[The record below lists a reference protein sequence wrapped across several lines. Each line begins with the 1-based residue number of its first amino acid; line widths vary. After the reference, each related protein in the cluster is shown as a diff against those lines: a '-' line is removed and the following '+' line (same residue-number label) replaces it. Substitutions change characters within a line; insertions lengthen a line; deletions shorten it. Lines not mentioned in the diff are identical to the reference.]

1 MDAFKSNEIL
11 RMQYG
16 GNKAWQE
23 FFTKESGTSFDSASI
38 KERYDC
44 EIGEEWKERLSS
56 KVEDRDFDKAAFMN
70 ERAVILQKQAERA
83 STPMG
88 GLGSNT
94 GSRSASPAKPSLP
107 PGQKARN
114 ENYFAKMGQ
123 ANASRPESL
132 APSQG
137 GKYAGFGS
145 ASPEPQNNSALP
157 SADDFS
163 RDPVAAL
170 TKGFGWF
177 STAVAKQAK
186 VVNES
191 YIQPTAKQIAE
202 SDLAAQARAAA
213 LQASQGIQSSAKGA
227 AESLNKFV
235 EGQDGS
241 LNGRRNVEPERKDF
255 WDSFGAPAE
264 EASRPSGLGTT
275 AIKKGGGS
283 GSAATKGKDD
293 GWDDW

>member
-1 MDAFKSNEIL
+1 MDAFKQNEIL

-16 GNKAWQE
+16 GNKPWQD

-38 KERYDC
+38 KERYDY
-44 EIGEEWKERLSS
+44 EVGEEWKERLSA
-56 KVEDRDFDKAAFMN
+56 KVEDREFDKVAFTK

-83 STPMG
+83 ATPMG
-88 GLGSNT
+88 GLGSNG
-94 GSRSASPAKPSLP
+94 GSRSASPAKTSLP
-107 PGQKARN
+107 PGQKVRN
-114 ENYFAKMGQ
+114 ENYFTKMGQ
-123 ANASRPESL
+123 ANASRPENL
-132 APSQG
+132 APNQG

-145 ASPEPQNNSALP
+145 APPDPQNDQQSDLP
-157 SADDFS
+157 SVDDFS
-163 RDPVAAL
+163 KDPVAAL

-191 YIQPTAKQIAE
+191 YIQPTAKQIAA
-202 SDLAAQARAAA
+202 SDLASQARAAA
-213 LQASQGIQSSAKGA
+213 LQAGQGIQSGAKGA

-241 LNGRRNVEPERKDF
+241 AAGRRNVEPERKDF
-255 WDSFGAPAE
+255 WDSFGASAE
-264 EASRPSGLGTT
+264 EAKPTGLGTS
-275 AIKKGGGS
+275 AIKKSGGGTGAS
-283 GSAATKGKDD
+283 KGKDD

>member
-1 MDAFKSNEIL
+1 MDAFKQNEIL

-16 GNKAWQE
+16 GNKAWQD
-23 FFTKESGTSFDSASI
+23 FFTKESGSSFDSVSI

-44 EIGEEWKERLSS
+44 EVGEEWKERLTA
-56 KVEDRDFDKAAFMN
+56 KVEDREFDKSAFAK

-88 GLGSNT
+88 GMGSNT
-94 GSRSASPAKPSLP
+94 GSRSASPGKPALP
-107 PGQKARN
+107 PGQKTRN

-123 ANASRPESL
+123 ANASRSENL

-145 ASPEPQNNSALP
+145 AVPEPQTETAMP

-163 RDPVAAL
+163 KDPVAAL

-191 YIQPTAKQIAE
+191 YIQPTAKQV
-202 SDLAAQARAAA
+202 S
-213 LQASQGIQSSAKGA
+213 
-227 AESLNKFV
+227 
-235 EGQDGS
+235 
-241 LNGRRNVEPERKDF
+241 
-255 WDSFGAPAE
+255 
-264 EASRPSGLGTT
+264 
-275 AIKKGGGS
+275 
-283 GSAATKGKDD
+283 
-293 GWDDW
+293 

>member
-1 MDAFKSNEIL
+1 
-11 RMQYG
+11 MQYG
-16 GNKAWQE
+16 GNKAWQD
-23 FFTKESGTSFDSASI
+23 FFTRESGTNFDGASI
-38 KERYDC
+38 KDRYDC
-44 EIGEEWKERLSS
+44 EVGEEWKERLSA
-56 KVEDRDFDKAAFMN
+56 KVEEREFDKAAFTK

-94 GSRSASPAKPSLP
+94 GSRSASPAKPAFP

-123 ANASRPESL
+123 ANASRPENV

-145 ASPEPQNNSALP
+145 APPEPQNDPALP

-163 RDPVAAL
+163 KDPVAAL

-186 VVNES
+186 VVNDN
-191 YIQPTAKQIAE
+191 YIQPTAKQVGKF
-202 SDLAAQARAAA
+202 AASVNTTNSFTDRGIRPRS
-213 LQASQGIQSSAKGA
+213 ASASS
-227 AESLNKFV
+227 ST
-235 EGQDGS
+235 S
-241 LNGRRNVEPERKDF
+241 
-255 WDSFGAPAE
+255 
-264 EASRPSGLGTT
+264 SRPRDP
-275 AIKKGGGS
+275 IRR
-283 GSAATKGKDD
+283 
-293 GWDDW
+293 